1 MVQEKVIAREE
12 ERLVRA
18 FSDFTQMVIRRKVRK
33 HTKRYLAKSR
43 MRLMWTASP
52 EEVVRIACK

>member
-33 HTKRYLAKSR
+33 HTKRYLAQSR
-43 MRLMWTASP
+43 IRLLWTASP